1 MKKKNLFGKKQVLM
15 AGLMLALAGAVW
27 LNMEYSSGAGGFVG
41 TTNNS
46 STVSDKNLG
55 DTQYVLN
62 EDEGEITE
70 TAASQ
75 ADYFTTA
82 RSDRKKARDEALSI
96 LKETANDVKASQAD
110 KTKANERIAQIASE
124 IEKESAIE
132 SLIKAKG
139 FDEAVAVIGEDN
151 ITVIVKSEELLA
163 SQTLQIQDAVV
174 SQTDFSLEK
183 IKIVAIK

>member
-1 MKKKNLFGKKQVLM
+1 MKKKKVFGKKQVLM

-41 TTNNS
+41 TNNNTS
-46 STVSDKNLG
+46 SVSDKNLG
-55 DTQYVLN
+55 DTQYVAN
-62 EDEGEITE
+62 ETEQEVTE
-70 TAASQ
+70 TAAPQ

-82 RSDRKKARDEALSI
+82 RSDRKKARDEALAL
-96 LKETANDVKASQAD
+96 LKETANDVKASEGD
-110 KTKANERIAQIASE
+110 KAKANEKIAEIAGE
-124 IEKESAIE
+124 IEKENAIE
-132 SLIKAKG
+132 SLVKAKG
-139 FDEAVAVIGEDN
+139 FEEAVAVIGEDN

-163 SQTLQIQDAVV
+163 SQTLQIQDAVT

>member
-1 MKKKNLFGKKQVLM
+1 MKKKKIFGKKQVLM

-41 TTNNS
+41 TTNNTS
-46 STVSDKNLG
+46 SAADKNFG
-55 DTQYVLN
+55 DTQYVAN
-62 EDEGEITE
+62 QSEDEIAE
-70 TAASQ
+70 TATAQ

-82 RSDRKKARDEALSI
+82 RSDRKKARDEALAI
-96 LKETANDVKASQAD
+96 LKETANDVKATQAD
-110 KTKANERIAQIASE
+110 KTKANERIAQIAGE

-139 FDEAVAVIGEDN
+139 FQEAVAVIGEDN